1 MRTPRSLFTFK
12 ALGAFVDLI
21 SRGATVISSSHVES
35 ESAAS
40 GSSN

>member
-1 MRTPRSLFTFK
+1 MRTPRSLFTLK
-12 ALGAFVDLI
+12 TPGAFVDLI

-35 ESAAS
+35 ESAAN